1 MIKNFDDVKRQL
13 ADLAT
18 VINAFKSEAVQLRI
32 IELVLQGGNLT
43 GRATSAPDEKTEGD
57 GAPGPP
63 KKAGSRRKA
72 KVTSTTERAPSGAKT
87 KRRGSGAGPVP
98 TLELLINDGF
108 FKKHQTIGQ
117 IVEHCGSSKARNFK
131 PNEISGP
138 LGRLVR
144 GTRLKRQKNAD
155 GQFEYFV

>member
-1 MIKNFDDVKRQL
+1 MIKNFDEIKRQL

-18 VINAFKSEAVQLRI
+18 VINSFKSEAVQLRI
-32 IELVLQGGNLT
+32 VELLLRGSEPATRVHDAAKEPEDGGAETPTKT
-43 GRATSAPDEKTEGD
+43 G
-57 GAPGPP
+57 
-63 KKAGSRRKA
+63 KA
-72 KVTSTTERAPSGAKT
+72 KKVRRASKSADSPADAKG
-87 KRRGSGAGPVP
+87 KRRGGGSGPVA

-117 IVEHCGSSKARNFK
+117 IVEHCGSRKARNFK

-144 GTRLKRQKNAD
+144 GNRLKREKNAD